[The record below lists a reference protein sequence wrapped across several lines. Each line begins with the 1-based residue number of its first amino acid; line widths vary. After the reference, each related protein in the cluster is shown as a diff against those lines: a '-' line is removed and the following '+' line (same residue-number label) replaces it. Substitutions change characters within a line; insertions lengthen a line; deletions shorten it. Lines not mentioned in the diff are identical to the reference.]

1 MGLNLIGLSE
11 CTCALNCT
19 PCVARNYVIDFN
31 QALLYKA
38 HNGPSESQEPKG
50 KVMKQITFSA
60 LLVLFV
66 LFTPPNDRSYANQ
79 VVQ

>member
-1 MGLNLIGLSE
+1 
-11 CTCALNCT
+11 
-19 PCVARNYVIDFN
+19 VIDFN